1 MGKGLPVKNKTAAL
15 YARFSSD
22 MQKDRSI
29 DDQLVL
35 CRALAERESLKVVA
49 TYNDRAKSAA
59 TLFDRD
65 ELLELMTAAKKKKF
79 DVVIVESLDRL
90 ARDQEDLPYL
100 YKRLEFLGVK
110 ILTHNEGWATPM
122 HIGIRGLVGSMF
134 LKDLGDKVRRG
145 QMGRV
150 REGRFPGGVT
160 YGYRKVPG
168 KPGERE
174 IDPEQAKIVRR
185 IFRMYADGMSPR
197 YIALKLTQ
205 EKIPT
210 PGGAPTWH
218 FSSFVGKGKSGGI
231 LMNRLYLGEIIWNT
245 ARTILNP
252 DTGRKL
258 KRRTPKEEH
267 IHTAVPHLQI
277 IDQTLWDRAAKVRS
291 DRSAAL
297 FGEVR
302 TCSRRPAIPR
312 SNQLLLELLRCGQCG
327 GPMRINSTS
336 NKGVPLVA
344 CATAHQRDTCS
355 NRKCYNLLKLQ
366 RGVIEGIRKHLGDPV
381 AIAEAAKAYH
391 ARYAERMKQNRG
403 DAAEL
408 RKQLNRVEVQIG
420 RLVAAIDSAE
430 DITPPQELMALLK
443 QRHTERYG
451 LQERLRLI
459 EAETNVV
466 DLHPAAID
474 AYRINVEKLH
484 KELVRDPTTP
494 QARTALHAL
503 LDSIVVHP
511 TPRWAP
517 YEFTPYGR
525 LSAIMGVDLFP
536 SIPSDKELLQEHGL
550 SKCDNVGSAFSDPTK
565 SHSGKVVSF
574 GRWRTKKA
582 A

>member
-1 MGKGLPVKNKTAAL
+1 MSKLTAAM

-22 MQKDRSI
+22 LQKDRSI

-35 CRALAERESLKVVA
+35 CRGLAESQSLKVVA
-49 TYNDRAKSAA
+49 TFSDRAKSAA

-65 ELLELMTAAKKKKF
+65 GLLELMACAKNKKF
-79 DVVIVESLDRL
+79 NVVVVESLDRL
-90 ARDQEDLPYL
+90 ARDQEDLPYI
-100 YKRLEFLGVK
+100 YKRLEFHGIR

-122 HIGIRGLVGSMF
+122 HVGIRGLVGSMY

-150 REGRFPGGVT
+150 REGKFPGGVT
-160 YGYRKVPG
+160 YGYRNVPG

-174 IDPEQAKIVRR
+174 IDPEQAKIIRR

-218 FSSFVGKGKSGGI
+218 FSSFVGKGKAGGI
-231 LMNRLYLGEIIWNT
+231 LMNRLYIGAIHWNT
-245 ARTILNP
+245 ARTVLNP
-252 DTGRKL
+252 DTGRKI
-258 KRRTPKEEH
+258 KRQRPKDEH
-267 IHTAVPHLQI
+267 LHVSVPHLRI
-277 IDQTLWDRAAKVRS
+277 VDDALWDAAAKVRASRSSSFGHDCSNRRPTIHRS
-291 DRSAAL
+291 DR
-297 FGEVR
+297 
-302 TCSRRPAIPR
+302 
-312 SNQLLLELLRCGQCG
+312 LLLELLRCGQCG
-327 GPMRINSTS
+327 GSMRIQST
-336 NKGVPLVA
+336 NKTGTFVA

-355 NRKCYNLLKLQ
+355 NRKAYNLAKLQ
-366 RGVIEGIRKHLGDPV
+366 RGIIDGIRKHLTDPT
-381 AIAEAAKAYH
+381 ALAESARAYH
-391 ARYAERMKQNRG
+391 EQYAARMKQSRS
-403 DAAEL
+403 DAADL
-408 RKQLNRVEVQIG
+408 RKRLNRAEVQIG
-420 RLVAAIDSAE
+420 RLVSAIDSAE
-430 DITPPQELMALLK
+430 DATPVPELMALLK
-443 QRHTERYG
+443 QRHTERSG

-466 DLHPAAID
+466 DLHPGVIES
-474 AYRINVEKLH
+474 YRANVEKLH
-484 KELVRDPTTP
+484 EELIRNPSSP
-494 QARTALHAL
+494 QARTALHTL

-536 SIPSDKELLQEHGL
+536 TIPSDKELLREHGL
-550 SKCDNVGSAFSDPTK
+550 NKCDNVGSAFSEPTK

-574 GRWRTKKA
+574 GRWQLA